1 MSYFVLQKSDDV
13 NFMILRIKEKL
24 ISKTIF
30 FKNVDDAKEYPIV
43 QQLFYLPFVK
53 SVELSENVLRVE
65 RFPIV
70 EWVDVQDEV
79 CQQLENYMK
88 LGGLI
93 KKKVGQNVI
102 TVYAESTPNPSV
114 MKFVANKKLVSHDM
128 EFFKNGNLKEAP
140 LAERLFNYDF
150 INEIYISENFVSI
163 TIDKAKN
170 WQDVVQEIRNY
181 LRNYLIQNNPIVT
194 NEYSK
199 FNVFKDD
206 LAEEKLSTIE
216 REIVK
221 ILNEYVKPAVAGDG
235 GNIVFKSF
243 DEKEKR
249 LDVVLQGA
257 CSGCPSSTNTLK
269 NGIETMM
276 KEMLPGKVEKVNA
289 ING

>member
-24 ISKTIF
+24 ISKAIF
-30 FKNVDDAKEYPIV
+30 FKNVDEAKEYPIV

-70 EWVDVQDEV
+70 EWLDVQDEV

-114 MKFVANKKLVSHDM
+114 MKFVANKKLVSHDT
-128 EFFKNGNLKEAP
+128 EFFKNDDLKEAP
-140 LAERLFNYDF
+140 LAKGLFNYDF
-150 INEIYISENFVSI
+150 INEIYISENFVSL

-170 WQDVVQEIRNY
+170 WQDVVQEIRIY
-181 LRNYLIQNNPIVT
+181 IRNFLIQNNLIVT
-194 NEYSK
+194 NEYSE

-243 DEKEKR
+243 DKKEKR

-257 CSGCPSSTNTLK
+257 CSGCPSSTHTLK

>member
-30 FKNVDDAKEYPIV
+30 FKNVDEAKEYPIV

-70 EWVDVQDEV
+70 EWLDVQNEV

-181 LRNYLIQNNPIVT
+181 IRNYLIQNNPIVT

-199 FNVFKDD
+199 FNIFKDD
-206 LAEEKLSTIE
+206 LKEEKLSAIE
-216 REIVK
+216 KEIIK

>member
-1 MSYFVLQKSDDV
+1 MSL
-13 NFMILRIKEKL
+13 
-24 ISKTIF
+24 
-30 FKNVDDAKEYPIV
+30 
-43 QQLFYLPFVK
+43 
-53 SVELSENVLRVE
+53 
-65 RFPIV
+65 
-70 EWVDVQDEV
+70 
-79 CQQLENYMK
+79 
-88 LGGLI
+88 
-93 KKKVGQNVI
+93 
-102 TVYAESTPNPSV
+102 
-114 MKFVANKKLVSHDM
+114 
-128 EFFKNGNLKEAP
+128 
-140 LAERLFNYDF
+140 
-150 INEIYISENFVSI
+150 

-181 LRNYLIQNNPIVT
+181 IINYLIQNNPIVT

-243 DEKEKR
+243 DKKEKR

-257 CSGCPSSTNTLK
+257 CSGCPSSTHTLK

>member
-13 NFMILRIKEKL
+13 NLMILRIKEKL

-128 EFFKNGNLKEAP
+128 EFFKNDNLKEAP

-150 INEIYISENFVSI
+150 INEIYISENFF
-163 TIDKAKN
+163 
-170 WQDVVQEIRNY
+170 E
-181 LRNYLIQNNPIVT
+181 LI
-194 NEYSK
+194 E
-199 FNVFKDD
+199 F
-206 LAEEKLSTIE
+206 L
-216 REIVK
+216 
-221 ILNEYVKPAVAGDG
+221 
-235 GNIVFKSF
+235 
-243 DEKEKR
+243 
-249 LDVVLQGA
+249 
-257 CSGCPSSTNTLK
+257 
-269 NGIETMM
+269 M
-276 KEMLPGKVEKVNA
+276 
-289 ING
+289 

>member
-1 MSYFVLQKSDDV
+1 
-13 NFMILRIKEKL
+13 
-24 ISKTIF
+24 
-30 FKNVDDAKEYPIV
+30 
-43 QQLFYLPFVK
+43 
-53 SVELSENVLRVE
+53 
-65 RFPIV
+65 
-70 EWVDVQDEV
+70 
-79 CQQLENYMK
+79 MK

-128 EFFKNGNLKEAP
+128 EFFKNDDLKEAP
-140 LAERLFNYDF
+140 LAKEFFNYDF

-181 LRNYLIQNNPIVT
+181 IRNYLIQNNPIVT

-199 FNVFKDD
+199 FNIFKDD
-206 LAEEKLSTIE
+206 LKEEKLSAIE
-216 REIVK
+216 KEIIK

>member
-1 MSYFVLQKSDDV
+1 MSYFVLQKSDDID
-13 NFMILRIKEKL
+13 FMVLKLKERL

-53 SVELSENVLRVE
+53 SVELSENILRVE
-65 RFPIV
+65 RFAIV

-93 KKKVGQNVI
+93 KKRVGQNVI

-114 MKFVANKKLVSHDM
+114 MKFVANKKLVGHDM
-128 EFFKNGNLKEAP
+128 EFFKNDDTKEAP
-140 LAERLFNYDF
+140 LAKGLFNYDF

-181 LRNYLIQNNPIVT
+181 IRNYLIQNNPIVT

-199 FNVFKDD
+199 FNIFKDD
-206 LAEEKLSTIE
+206 LKEEKLSEIE

-243 DEKEKR
+243 DKKEKR

-257 CSGCPSSTNTLK
+257 CSGCPSSANTLK

>member
-140 LAERLFNYDF
+140 LAERLFNYVF

-181 LRNYLIQNNPIVT
+181 IRNYLIQNNPIVT

-199 FNVFKDD
+199 FNIFKDD
-206 LAEEKLSTIE
+206 LKEEKLSAIE
-216 REIVK
+216 KEIIK

>member
-53 SVELSENVLRVE
+53 SVELSENLLRVE

-140 LAERLFNYDF
+140 LAERLFNYVF

-181 LRNYLIQNNPIVT
+181 IRNYLIQNNPIVT

-199 FNVFKDD
+199 FNIFKDD
-206 LAEEKLSTIE
+206 LKEEKLSAIE
-216 REIVK
+216 KEIIK

>member
-30 FKNVDDAKEYPIV
+30 FKNVDEAKEYPIV

-53 SVELSENVLRVE
+53 SVELSENILRVE

-70 EWVDVQDEV
+70 EWLDVQDEV

-128 EFFKNGNLKEAP
+128 EFFKNDDLKEAP
-140 LAERLFNYDF
+140 LANGLFNYDF
-150 INEIYISENFVSI
+150 INEIYISENFVSL

-199 FNVFKDD
+199 FNIFKDD
-206 LAEEKLSTIE
+206 LKEEKLSAIE
-216 REIVK
+216 KEIIK

>member
-1 MSYFVLQKSDDV
+1 
-13 NFMILRIKEKL
+13 
-24 ISKTIF
+24 
-30 FKNVDDAKEYPIV
+30 
-43 QQLFYLPFVK
+43 
-53 SVELSENVLRVE
+53 
-65 RFPIV
+65 
-70 EWVDVQDEV
+70 
-79 CQQLENYMK
+79 
-88 LGGLI
+88 
-93 KKKVGQNVI
+93 
-102 TVYAESTPNPSV
+102 
-114 MKFVANKKLVSHDM
+114 MKFVANKKLVSRDM
-128 EFFKNGNLKEAP
+128 EFFKNDDLKEAP
-140 LAERLFNYDF
+140 LAKEFFNYDF

-181 LRNYLIQNNPIVT
+181 IRNYLIQNNPIVT

-199 FNVFKDD
+199 FNIFKDD
-206 LAEEKLSTIE
+206 FKEEKLSAIE
-216 REIVK
+216 RKIVK

-243 DEKEKR
+243 DKKEKR